1 MEPATLERHLP
12 DLTAMEP
19 TIFGETRQMTDRLT
33 LAELLADPSSSAP
46 AIVTTSPLVVVSY
59 KTLAD
64 QIERLSGQ
72 LSKAGLKPGECVAI
86 VLPNSMEFLVIFLA
100 LTRAGLVAA
109 PLNPAY
115 KPDETCFFIKNAAAK
130 AIVAEGANVA
140 VREAT
145 ADLGVPVWTPH
156 VDARG
161 VVGLLELPR
170 ASSTT
175 FDAPNPSDVALL
187 AYTSGTTG
195 RPKCV
200 PQTHANIVWSARN
213 IAAHYALTPA
223 DRSLV
228 VMPLFHGHGLIGS
241 TLSTL
246 ASGGCVIVPP
256 RFSASAFWGQFREHR
271 ATWYSAV
278 PTIHQVLLARADS
291 DGAPYSGPRF
301 IRSCSAALA
310 PTILTRLEHRF
321 GAPVLEAYGMTE
333 AAHQVASNPLP
344 PLPRKSGTVGP
355 GDGISIIDEAGKHL
369 AANAP
374 GEVVVRGPNVM
385 RGYRNDPDA
394 NASAFIDG
402 WFRTGDTGSVD
413 VDGYLTLIGHIKELI
428 NRGGEKISPGEVE
441 AVLLEHPAV
450 AEAAAFGVPDPKYG
464 EDIWAAVVLRSAA
477 EPQQLQAFCSARLA
491 DFKVPKIIRVISAMP
506 KNATGKIQRRNLA
519 VFLKAPP
526 GQTNPAIALAKSSP
540 SLSPKNQMTK
550 GI

>member
-1 MEPATLERHLP
+1 MKTTTIEQLLPYPSREPAVNGEARQRTERLS
-12 DLTAMEP
+12 
-19 TIFGETRQMTDRLT
+19 
-33 LAELLADPSSSAP
+33 LAELLADPGSSAP
-46 AIVTTSPLVVVSY
+46 AVVTTSPPAVVSY
-59 KTLAD
+59 KALAD
-64 QIERLSGQ
+64 QIESLSGQ
-72 LSKAGLKPGECVAI
+72 LSKAGLESGGCVAI
-86 VLPNSMEFLVIFLA
+86 VLPNSLEFLVIFLA

-115 KPDETCFFIKNAAAK
+115 KPDETRFFIKNAGAK
-130 AIVAEGANVA
+130 AVVAEEASAA

-145 ADLGVPVWTPH
+145 AGLGVPVWTPH
-156 VDARG
+156 VDTRG
-161 VVGLLELPR
+161 VVGLLELSQ
-170 ASSTT
+170 ASRTT
-175 FDAPNPSDVALL
+175 LDAPNPDDIAFL
-187 AYTSGTTG
+187 AYTSGTTD

-200 PQTHANIVWSARN
+200 PLTHANVVWSSRN
-213 IAAHYALTPA
+213 IAAHYALTSA

-291 DGAPYSGPRF
+291 DGAPDTGPRF

-310 PTILTRLEHRF
+310 PTILTRLEQRF

-344 PLPRKSGTVGP
+344 PLLRKPGTVGP
-355 GDGISIIDEAGKHL
+355 GDAISIINETGKHL
-369 AANAP
+369 AANFP

-385 RGYRNDPDA
+385 RGYCNDPDA
-394 NASAFIDG
+394 NATAFING
-402 WFRTGDTGSVD
+402 WFRTGDTGVID
-413 VDGYLTLIGHIKELI
+413 RDGYLTLIGHTKELI

-441 AVLLEHPAV
+441 AVLLQHPAV

-464 EDIWAAVVLRSAA
+464 EEIWAAVVLRSDADT
-477 EPQQLQAFCSARLA
+477 EELQAFCGTRLA
-491 DFKVPKIIRVISAMP
+491 DFKVPKLIRVISAMP
-506 KNATGKIQRRNLA
+506 KNATGKIQRRDLA
-519 VFLKAPP
+519 AFLKAPP
-526 GQTNPAIALAKSSP
+526 RQTNPAFAIKKFTASS
-540 SLSPKNQMTK
+540 SPKN
-550 GI
+550 